1 MRGFDDADHYETLE
15 VPSDASAEEIE
26 RSYRL
31 LIATWAD
38 DSLATYS
45 MFGEEDSASMRDRI
59 EAAYRVLSDP
69 ELRRRYDAAQLA
81 GADEQHGDEAVEAAE
96 EVVVLA
102 PLAEASLAR
111 PLVEPRREVPTFDRL
126 DDVEDAEDGAEV
138 AWDGPRLRRAR
149 LMRGVEVEDVA
160 TATKIS
166 PAYLRF
172 LEEERFDDLPAVVYV
187 RGFVAAY
194 ARYLGLDAAQVSR
207 SYGARFEEHRRAKPP
222 RGRLI
227 GRH

>member
-1 MRGFDDADHYETLE
+1 MRGFDEVDHYDTLE
-15 VPSDASAEEIE
+15 IRPDATADEVE
-26 RSYRL
+26 RAYRL

-45 MFGEEDSASMRDRI
+45 MFGEEETGAMRDRI
-59 EAAYRVLSDP
+59 ETAYRVLADP
-69 ELRRRYDAAQLA
+69 ELRRRYDAAQLSGAERDA
-81 GADEQHGDEAVEAAE
+81 GAAIAVEE
-96 EVVVLA
+96 PVVLA
-102 PLAEASLAR
+102 PLAEASLAK
-111 PLVEPRREVPTFDRL
+111 PLAEARREVPTFDRM
-126 DDVEDAEDGAEV
+126 DDVEEADDGTEV
-138 AWDGPRLRRAR
+138 AWDGARLRRAR

-222 RGRLI
+222 RGRLL
-227 GRH
+227 GHR

>member
-1 MRGFDDADHYETLE
+1 MRGFDEVDHYDTLE
-15 VPSDASAEEIE
+15 IQPDATADEVE

-31 LIATWAD
+31 LLATWAD

-45 MFGEEDSASMRDRI
+45 MFGEEEAGAMRDRI
-59 EAAYRVLSDP
+59 ESAYRVLSDP
-69 ELRRRYDAAQLA
+69 ELRRRYDAAQLSDA
-81 GADEQHGDEAVEAAE
+81 EGEPGAASVEE
-96 EVVVLA
+96 PVVLA
-102 PLAEASLAR
+102 PLAEASLAK
-111 PLVEPRREVPTFDRL
+111 PLAEARREVPTFDRM
-126 DDVEDAEDGAEV
+126 DDIGEVEDGAE
-138 AWDGPRLRRAR
+138 AEWSGARLRRAR

-222 RGRLI
+222 RGRML
-227 GRH
+227 GRR

>member
-1 MRGFDDADHYETLE
+1 MRGFDEVDHYDTLE
-15 VPSDASAEEIE
+15 IQPDATPDEVE

-45 MFGEEDSASMRDRI
+45 MFGEEEAGAMRDRI
-59 EAAYRVLSDP
+59 ESAYRVLSDP
-69 ELRRRYDAAQLA
+69 ELRRRYDAAQLSDA
-81 GADEQHGDEAVEAAE
+81 EGEPDAESVEE
-96 EVVVLA
+96 PVVLA

-111 PLVEPRREVPTFDRL
+111 PLAEPRREVPTFDRM
-126 DDVEDAEDGAEV
+126 DDIGEVEDGAE
-138 AWDGPRLRRAR
+138 AEWDGARLRRAR

-172 LEEERFDDLPAVVYV
+172 LEEDRFDDLPAVVYV

-222 RGRLI
+222 RGRML
-227 GRH
+227 GRR